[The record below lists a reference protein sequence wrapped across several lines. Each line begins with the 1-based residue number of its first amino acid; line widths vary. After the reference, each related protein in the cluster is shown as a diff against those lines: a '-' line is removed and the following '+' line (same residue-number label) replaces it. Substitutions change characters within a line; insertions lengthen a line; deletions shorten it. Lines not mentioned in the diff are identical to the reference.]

1 MAGRVARRTES
12 DVVDD
17 LIRQYLREIGAYP
30 LLTAAD
36 EVSLAMAME
45 AGREAEAVLASTGE
59 TLTRARRRQLQRA
72 VAAGEEAKRQFIQA
86 NLRLVVS
93 IAKRYR
99 RADLPLL
106 DLVQEGNLGLIRAV
120 EKFDHSKGCKF
131 STYATWWI
139 RQAVSRA
146 IADKARTIRLPAH
159 VVEQAGRVRRMAS
172 TLSEALG
179 REPTVEEVAERL
191 GIKPQTV
198 DDLQHLLPD
207 PISLQSPVGLDG
219 TELSELIEDHG
230 ATVPFEAAAA
240 ALAGDELRAAM
251 ESLGPRER
259 EVLEMRFGLGGEIP
273 RTLEEIGREFRLTR
287 ERIRQI
293 EAKAFARLR
302 HPATPC
308 NRRQMT
314 ALQEARSRRRAT
326 KRPAKNGGQLLAPF
340 SEERRESNS
349 A

>member
-1 MAGRVARRTES
+1 
-12 DVVDD
+12 
-17 LIRQYLREIGAYP
+17 
-30 LLTAAD
+30 
-36 EVSLAMAME
+36 
-45 AGREAEAVLASTGE
+45 
-59 TLTRARRRQLQRA
+59 
-72 VAAGEEAKRQFIQA
+72 VAAGAEARRQFIQA

-120 EKFDHSKGCKF
+120 EKFDHTKGCKF

-159 VVEQAGRVRRMAS
+159 VVEQASRLRRTSTAMA
-172 TLSEALG
+172 EAMG

-198 DDLQHLLPD
+198 EDLRHLLPD
-207 PISLQSPVGLDG
+207 PISLQQPVGFDG
-219 TELSELIEDHG
+219 TELSELIEDH
-230 ATVPFEAAAA
+230 AAIVPFEAAAA
-240 ALAGDELRAAM
+240 ALAGDELRAALA
-251 ESLGPRER
+251 SLGPRER
-259 EVLEMRFGLGGEIP
+259 QVLEMRFGLRGDAP

-293 EAKAFARLR
+293 EAKALARLR
-302 HPATPC
+302 HPATPS
-308 NRRQMT
+308 NRRQLE
-314 ALQEARSRRRAT
+314 ALRQARRGSRRAT
-326 KRPAKNGGQLLAPF
+326 GARAASTPYAL
-340 SEERRESNS
+340 S
-349 A
+349 